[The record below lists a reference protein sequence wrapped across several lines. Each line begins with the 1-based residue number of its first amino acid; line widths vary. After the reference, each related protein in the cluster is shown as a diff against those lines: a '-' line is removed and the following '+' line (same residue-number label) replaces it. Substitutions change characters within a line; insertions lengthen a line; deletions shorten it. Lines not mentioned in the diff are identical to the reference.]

1 MRRISTFGNA
11 AIVCQVHAFG
21 QGGSSYIFPSPSDA
35 APRRRPTRNAGS
47 VRIACNHTLAARLSK
62 TGPAA
67 PHTTPGVGN
76 CALEASLIHACVRQ
90 GEPSHVRCK
99 AAFATAFVPPAF
111 PHLPHLAALHA
122 PSIWPGPPQ
131 TEKAHVRD

>member
-90 GEPSHVRCK
+90 GQPSHVRFK
-99 AAFATAFVPPAF
+99 AAFASLIVSASCWSIFFSFVF
-111 PHLPHLAALHA
+111 I
-122 PSIWPGPPQ
+122 SFFSFFFFYF
-131 TEKAHVRD
+131 